1 VRSIRL
7 SVGLEACVW
16 WCGLLCVYCSSF
28 CCFYPKTRA
37 AISICICVIVSTILV
52 VVVMEGG
59 VSNYSTYRILFRRL
73 STLELSA

>member
-16 WCGLLCVYCSSF
+16 WCGRLCVCWSSF
-28 CCFYPKTRA
+28 FCFYPKTRA